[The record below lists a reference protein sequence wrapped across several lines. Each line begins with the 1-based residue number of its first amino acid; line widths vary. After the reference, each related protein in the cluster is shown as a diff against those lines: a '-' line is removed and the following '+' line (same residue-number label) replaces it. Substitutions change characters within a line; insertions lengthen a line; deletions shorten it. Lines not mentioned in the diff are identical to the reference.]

1 MIRGI
6 DTNIL
11 VYLAVADVPQH
22 VKSKGAVE
30 KFLSRSKE
38 NRIAVTDDVLFEFV
52 HVVTDP
58 KRLKN
63 PMSMA
68 AALDWAEAFW
78 SGRETAPLLPSPM
91 TFTQTLKLLRAH
103 GLSRKRI
110 RDTMLAAVLEENGV
124 RELLTANVSD
134 FQTFSFLKAID
145 PTR

>member
-11 VYLAVADVPQH
+11 VYLAASDVPQH
-22 VKSKGAVE
+22 VKSRRAIE
-30 KFLSRSKE
+30 EFLSQSKE

-58 KRLKN
+58 RRLKN
-63 PMSMA
+63 PMRMA

-78 SGRETAPLLPSPM
+78 SGEETAPLLPSPM
-91 TFTQTLKLLRAH
+91 TFTRILELFRTH

-110 RDTMLAAVLEENGV
+110 RDTLLAAVLEENGV
-124 RELLTANVSD
+124 RELLTANVPD
-134 FQTFSFLKAID
+134 FQTFSFLRLID